1 MRRVRR
7 VKLAAPLLVK
17 VDEKVDEDLAGSLRN
32 RTEVQLMLEDAIARR
47 DQWYRH
53 WDKNKLSQKENV
65 EALRNY
71 TALRG
76 VVKTLQWV
84 LLHPDIEHP
93 LD

>member
-1 MRRVRR
+1 MRIKR
-7 VKLAAPLLVK
+7 VKLANPLLIEETLDVM
-17 VDEKVDEDLAGSLRN
+17 ETTNPTRPRN
-32 RTEVQLMLEDAIARR
+32 EVQLMLEDAIARR
-47 DQWYRH
+47 DQWYRL
-53 WDKNKLSQKENV
+53 WDRNKLSQKQNV

>member
-1 MRRVRR
+1 MSQ
-7 VKLAAPLLVK
+7 PLMVEIPK
-17 VDEKVDEDLAGSLRN
+17 EESVPIRTRED
-32 RTEVQLMLEDAIARR
+32 VQLMLDEAIERR
-47 DQWYRH
+47 DAWFDY
-53 WDKNKLSQKENV
+53 WDKTKLSKAENI

-84 LLHPDIEHP
+84 MLHPNIEHP

>member
-1 MRRVRR
+1 MRVKRR
-7 VKLAAPLLVK
+7 VKMSQPLLVEVPK
-17 VDEKVDEDLAGSLRN
+17 EESAPT
-32 RTEVQLMLEDAIARR
+32 RTREEVQLMLDEAIERR
-47 DQWYRH
+47 DAWFNY
-53 WDKNKLSQKENV
+53 WDKTKLSKTENI

-84 LLHPDIEHP
+84 MLNPNIEHP

>member
-1 MRRVRR
+1 M
-7 VKLAAPLLVK
+7 LA
-17 VDEKVDEDLAGSLRN
+17 
-32 RTEVQLMLEDAIARR
+32 DAIERR
-47 DQWYRH
+47 DQWFNY
-53 WDKNKLSQKENV
+53 WDKTKLSRKQNV

-84 LLHPDIEHP
+84 LMHPDVEHP

>member
-1 MRRVRR
+1 MRIRKVQQPT
-7 VKLAAPLLVK
+7 PLLVDK
-17 VDEKVDEDLAGSLRN
+17 IDDELVAPTRSREEL
-32 RTEVQLMLEDAIARR
+32 QLMLADAIERR
-47 DQWYRH
+47 DQWFTY
-53 WDKNKLSQKENV
+53 WDKTKLSRKQNV

-84 LLHPDIEHP
+84 LMHPDIEHP